1 MPSSEPMVP
10 WQPPGMEGHQFV
22 PVTQRLYRERIVILG
37 DFLDEEKANNLIA
50 TLMYLKNDDPKKQIS
65 LYINVPGALMKPTLA
80 VYDTL
85 MSMDCP
91 IMTLNMGLS
100 SGMAAFLCA
109 AGTKG
114 LRFSLPNARYLLQ
127 KTGLDD
133 PFQGQAVDI
142 GLRVSDNVADNRRM
156 TAALAKMCGHTI
168 EKMTQD
174 LERDFYLSGFEAVQ
188 YGLIDKVLL
197 PSEQEQEV
205 YANAWTGKK
214 QVSGTS
220 NVGFGAFA
228 GAGSKGGFQGGGG
241 GGFGGEPTAKPP
253 ATGQ

>member
-1 MPSSEPMVP
+1 
-10 WQPPGMEGHQFV
+10 
-22 PVTQRLYRERIVILG
+22 
-37 DFLDEEKANNLIA
+37 
-50 TLMYLKNDDPKKQIS
+50 
-65 LYINVPGALMKPTLA
+65 
-80 VYDTL
+80 
-85 MSMDCP
+85 
-91 IMTLNMGLS
+91 
-100 SGMAAFLCA
+100 
-109 AGTKG
+109 
-114 LRFSLPNARYLLQ
+114 
-127 KTGLDD
+127 
-133 PFQGQAVDI
+133 
-142 GLRVSDNVADNRRM
+142 M

-174 LERDFYLSGFEAVQ
+174 LERDFYLSSFEAVQ

-241 GGFGGEPTAKPP
+241 GGFGGAPTAAPP